1 MHVRISTL
9 TQSGVICSSV
19 LIKAQELQACF
30 QCRQGDKNM
39 IQIQSSALQRF
50 TQHSA
55 QISIYLQLSLYITD
69 SVSGSSTHDFDHPAV
84 HFGRSG
90 SLCRLIQHK
99 GFTSIKIQDKKESEG
114 DKRGLSN
121 VTPNKSASVN
131 PLNKLIETLRSGQP
145 QFLHCLRAPK
155 ECATGKR
162 ALKRKKC
169 SLLKKASRP
178 TC

>member
-114 DKRGLSN
+114 DKRGLT
-121 VTPNKSASVN
+121 TPERWETIGLSCQLWVG
-131 PLNKLIETLRSGQP
+131 KLERHPCVALW
-145 QFLHCLRAPK
+145 FLHRQLVESRAERSSFVPGDSAHGFHK
-155 ECATGKR
+155 
-162 ALKRKKC
+162 
-169 SLLKKASRP
+169 
-178 TC
+178 